1 MSTTP
6 IYLHLSTQTAP
17 KTSLN
22 AQGGIVYALL
32 KDEASTEVFFILLEN
47 QGGSGY
53 FGREIIPFANIAA
66 CLTDADLKQIIPAK
80 RFLKAF
86 SASKSVNNGG
96 FLTACL
102 RHQGLLKPAP
112 ESPQQHVIGD
122 DWEAWKAT
130 MLKTTSDEVFIGP
143 DTDKPVKEV
152 SASSKASDKKDKK
165 PGGKGKK
172 DVAAPACT
180 EDQGHDHPA

>member
-1 MSTTP
+1 MNTTP
-6 IYLHLSTQTAP
+6 IYLHLSTQTAA

-32 KDEASTEVFFILLEN
+32 KDEDSTEIFFTLLEN

-66 CLTDADLKQIIPAK
+66 CLTDTDLKQTIPAK

-96 FLTACL
+96 FLSACL

-122 DWEAWKAT
+122 DWAAWKAA
-130 MLKTTSDEVFIGP
+130 MLKTPSDEIFIEP
-143 DTDKPVKEV
+143 EANKPVK
-152 SASSKASDKKDKK
+152 AAPACSKASDKKEKK

-172 DVAAPACT
+172 EVSAPAST
-180 EDQGHDHPA
+180 EDHSHDHPA

>member
-1 MSTTP
+1 MRTTP

-32 KDEASTEVFFILLEN
+32 KDEASTEIFFTLLEN

-66 CLTDADLKQIIPAK
+66 CLTEADLKQTIPAK
-80 RFLKAF
+80 RFKAAF
-86 SASKSVNNGG
+86 QKSKSANDSG
-96 FLTACL
+96 FLVACL

-112 ESPQQHVIGD
+112 ESFQQHVIGD
-122 DWEAWKAT
+122 DWEAWKAA
-130 MLKTTSDEVFIGP
+130 MLKTPSDEVFIGAEEE
-143 DTDKPVKEV
+143 KPAKAAP
-152 SASSKASDKKDKK
+152 ASSKSSDKKEKK
-165 PGGKGKK
+165 AGGKGKK
-172 DVAAPACT
+172 AAAAPAST
-180 EDQGHDHPA
+180 EDHGNDHPA

>member
-6 IYLHLSTQTAP
+6 IYQHLSTQTAP
-17 KTSLN
+17 KTSPN

-32 KDEASTEVFFILLEN
+32 KDEDSTEIFFTLLEN

-53 FGREIIPFANIAA
+53 FGREIIPFASIAA
-66 CLTDADLKQIIPAK
+66 CLTEADLKQTIPAK

-122 DWEAWKAT
+122 DWAAWKVA
-130 MLKTTSDEVFIGP
+130 MLKTPSDEVFIGP
-143 DTDKPVKEV
+143 EADKPPKVAP
-152 SASSKASDKKDKK
+152 ASSKASDKREKK
-165 PGGKGKK
+165 AGGKGKK
-172 DVAAPACT
+172 EAATPAST
-180 EDQGHDHPA
+180 EDQVHDHPA

>member
-1 MSTTP
+1 MNNST
-6 IYLHLSTQTAP
+6 IYLHLATLTAP

-32 KDEASTEVFFILLEN
+32 KDEAATEIFVTLLEN

-53 FGREIIPFANIAA
+53 FGREIIPFANIEA
-66 CLTDADLKQIIPAK
+66 CLSGTDFKQTIPAK

-86 SASKSVNNGG
+86 KASRSVNNGG
-96 FLTACL
+96 FLCASL

-122 DWEAWKAT
+122 DWAAWKAK
-130 MLKTTSDEVFIGP
+130 MLATKSDEVFITP
-143 DTDKPVKEV
+143 DAEKPAKPEP
-152 SASSKASDKKDKK
+152 ASSKASDTKEKKV
-165 PGGKGKK
+165 GKGNKE
-172 DVAAPACT
+172 VAAPAST
-180 EDQGHDHPA
+180 ESDGNVDPA

>member
-1 MSTTP
+1 MSTTS
-6 IYLHLSTQTAP
+6 IYQHLSTQTAP

-32 KDEASTEVFFILLEN
+32 KDEVSTEIFFTLLEN

-53 FGREIIPFANIAA
+53 FGREIIPFSNIVA
-66 CLTDADLKQIIPAK
+66 CLTDADLKQTIPAK

-86 SASKSVNNGG
+86 STSKSVNNGG
-96 FLTACL
+96 FLAACL

-122 DWEAWKAT
+122 DWAAWKT
-130 MLKTTSDEVFIGP
+130 KVLKTPSDEVFIGLEA
-143 DTDKPVKEV
+143 DKPAKVV
-152 SASSKASDKKDKK
+152 PASSKASDKKEKK
-165 PGGKGKK
+165 GGAKGKREA
-172 DVAAPACT
+172 AAPYST
-180 EDQGHDHPA
+180 EDHDHDHPA

>member
-1 MSTTP
+1 MSNSP

-22 AQGGIVYALL
+22 AQGGIAYALL
-32 KDEASTEVFFILLEN
+32 KDEASTEVFFTLLEN

-66 CLTDADLKQIIPAK
+66 CLTDADLKRTIPAK
-80 RFLKAF
+80 RFLQAF

-122 DWEAWKAT
+122 DWAAWKAA
-130 MLKTTSDEVFIGP
+130 MLKTPSDKVFIVAEA
-143 DTDKPVKEV
+143 DKPVKAAP
-152 SASSKASDKKDKK
+152 ASSQAGDKKEKK

-172 DVAAPACT
+172 EAAAPAST
-180 EDQGHDHPA
+180 EDHSHDHPA

>member
-1 MSTTP
+1 MSNTP

-32 KDEASTEVFFILLEN
+32 KDEDSTEIFFTLLEN

-53 FGREIIPFANIAA
+53 FGREIIPFANITA
-66 CLTDADLKQIIPAK
+66 CLTDADLKQTIPAK

-112 ESPQQHVIGD
+112 ESTQQHVIGD

-130 MLKTTSDEVFIGP
+130 MLRTPSDEVFIGP
-143 DTDKPVKEV
+143 EADKPAKAAP
-152 SASSKASDKKDKK
+152 ASSKAADKKEKK
-165 PGGKGKK
+165 AGGKSKK
-172 DVAAPACT
+172 EVAAPAST
-180 EDQGHDHPA
+180 EDHSNDHPA

>member
-1 MSTTP
+1 MSNTP

-32 KDEASTEVFFILLEN
+32 KDEASTDVFFTLLEN

-53 FGREIIPFANIAA
+53 FGREIIPFANIEA
-66 CLTDADLKQIIPAK
+66 CLSGADLKQAIPAK

-86 SASKSVNNGG
+86 KASRSVNNAG
-96 FLTACL
+96 FISACL

-122 DWEAWKAT
+122 DWAAWKAK
-130 MLKTTSDEVFIGP
+130 MLEIPSDEVFINP
-143 DTDKPVKEV
+143 NAEKPAKPEP
-152 SASSKASDKKDKK
+152 ASSKDRDKKEKK
-165 PGGKGKK
+165 AGKGKK
-172 DVAAPACT
+172 QVTAPAST
-180 EDQGHDHPA
+180 EGDGNVDLT

>member
-32 KDEASTEVFFILLEN
+32 KDEDSTEIFFTLLEN

-53 FGREIIPFANIAA
+53 FGREIIPFTNIAA
-66 CLTDADLKQIIPAK
+66 CLTEADLKQTIPAK
-80 RFLKAF
+80 RFLQAF
-86 SASKSVNNGG
+86 AASKSVNNGG

-102 RHQGLLKPAP
+102 RHQGLLKQAP
-112 ESPQQHVIGD
+112 ESPQQHIIGD
-122 DWEAWKAT
+122 DWAAWKAA
-130 MLKTTSDEVFIGP
+130 MLKTPSDEVFIGP
-143 DTDKPVKEV
+143 EADKPAKPAP
-152 SASSKASDKKDKK
+152 ASSKASDKKEKK
-165 PGGKGKK
+165 AGGKGKK
-172 DVAAPACT
+172 EVVAPAST
-180 EDQGHDHPA
+180 EDHSHDHPA

>member
-17 KTSLN
+17 KTSPN
-22 AQGGIVYALL
+22 AEGGIVYALL
-32 KDEASTEVFFILLEN
+32 KDEASTEIFFTLREN

-66 CLTDADLKQIIPAK
+66 CLTDADLKQTIPAK

-96 FLTACL
+96 FLSACL

-122 DWEAWKAT
+122 DWETWKAA
-130 MLKTTSDEVFIGP
+130 MLKIPSDEVFIGGEA
-143 DTDKPVKEV
+143 DKPAKVE
-152 SASSKASDKKDKK
+152 SASSKASDKKEKK
-165 PGGKGKK
+165 PGSKGKK
-172 DVAAPACT
+172 EAAAPAST
-180 EDQGHDHPA
+180 EDHSNDHPA

>member
-22 AQGGIVYALL
+22 AQGGIIYALL
-32 KDEASTEVFFILLEN
+32 KDEASTEIFFTLLEN

-66 CLTDADLKQIIPAK
+66 CLTEADLKQTIPAK
-80 RFLKAF
+80 RFLRAF

-96 FLTACL
+96 FLTASL

-122 DWEAWKAT
+122 DWEAWKAA
-130 MLKTTSDEVFIGP
+130 MLKTPSDEVFISTGAEQP
-143 DTDKPVKEV
+143 AKPEE
-152 SASSKASDKKDKK
+152 ASSKASDKKEKK
-165 PGGKGKK
+165 SGKGKK
-172 DVAAPACT
+172 EVATPACT
-180 EDQGHDHPA
+180 EGDGNVDPA

>member
-1 MSTTP
+1 MSTA
-6 IYLHLSTQTAP
+6 IYLHLSTQIAP

-22 AQGGIVYALL
+22 AQGSIVYALL
-32 KDEASTEVFFILLEN
+32 KDEASTEIFFTLLEN

-66 CLTDADLKQIIPAK
+66 CLTDADLKRTIPAK
-80 RFLKAF
+80 RFLNAF

-122 DWEAWKAT
+122 NWEAWRAT
-130 MLKTTSDEVFIGP
+130 MLQTPSDEVFIGSEV
-143 DTDKPVKEV
+143 DKPATFA
-152 SASSKASDKKDKK
+152 SASSKASVKKKA
-165 PGGKGKK
+165 GGKGKK
-172 DVAAPACT
+172 EATAPAST
-180 EDQGHDHPA
+180 EDHSNGHPA

>member
-32 KDEASTEVFFILLEN
+32 KDEASTEIFFTLLEN

-66 CLTDADLKQIIPAK
+66 CLTEADLKRTIPAK

-86 SASKSVNNGG
+86 SVSKSVNNGG

-112 ESPQQHVIGD
+112 ESPQQHAIGD
-122 DWEAWKAT
+122 DWETWKTT
-130 MLKTTSDEVFIGP
+130 MLKTTTDEVFIGVEA
-143 DTDKPVKEV
+143 DKLAKVAPT
-152 SASSKASDKKDKK
+152 SSKASDKKEKK
-165 PGGKGKK
+165 AGGKGKK
-172 DVAAPACT
+172 EAAAPAST
-180 EDQGHDHPA
+180 EGQGHDHPA

>member
-22 AQGGIVYALL
+22 AQGSIVYALL
-32 KDEASTEVFFILLEN
+32 KDEDSTEIFFTLLEN

-66 CLTDADLKQIIPAK
+66 CLTETDLKQTIPAK

-122 DWEAWKAT
+122 DWEAWKAA
-130 MLKTTSDEVFIGP
+130 MLKTPSDEVFIGAEAN
-143 DTDKPVKEV
+143 KPAKAEP
-152 SASSKASDKKDKK
+152 ASSKANDKKEKK

-172 DVAAPACT
+172 EAAAPAST
-180 EDQGHDHPA
+180 EDHSHDHPA

>member
-32 KDEASTEVFFILLEN
+32 KDEASTEIFFTLLEN

-53 FGREIIPFANIAA
+53 FGREIIPFANITA
-66 CLTDADLKQIIPAK
+66 CLTDSDFNQTIPAK

-122 DWEAWKAT
+122 DWVAWKAA
-130 MLKTTSDEVFIGP
+130 MLKTPSDEVFIEP
-143 DTDKPVKEV
+143 EADKPPKATP
-152 SASSKASDKKDKK
+152 ASSKESDKKEKK
-165 PGGKGKK
+165 PSGKGKK
-172 DVAAPACT
+172 EAAAPACT

>member
-1 MSTTP
+1 MNDAP
-6 IYLHLSTQTAP
+6 IYLHLRSQTAP
-17 KTSLN
+17 KTSQN

-32 KDEASTEVFFILLEN
+32 KDEASTEIFFTLLEN

-66 CLTDADLKQIIPAK
+66 CLNGADLKQTIPAK

-86 SASKSVNNGG
+86 TASRSVNNGG

-122 DWEAWKAT
+122 DWPAWKDKMLAT
-130 MLKTTSDEVFIGP
+130 QSDEVFISA
-143 DTDKPVKEV
+143 DTEKPTKVEP
-152 SASSKASDKKDKK
+152 ASNKTGDKKEKK
-165 PGGKGKK
+165 PAGKGKK
-172 DVAAPACT
+172 EAPVPVST
-180 EDQGHDHPA
+180 EGVVNAHPA

>member
-1 MSTTP
+1 MSSTP

-32 KDEASTEVFFILLEN
+32 KDEDSTEIFLTLLEN
-47 QGGSGY
+47 QGGSGC
-53 FGREIIPFANIAA
+53 FGREIIPFASIAA
-66 CLTDADLKQIIPAK
+66 CLTDTDLKQTIPAK

-130 MLKTTSDEVFIGP
+130 MLKTPSDEVFIGVEA
-143 DTDKPVKEV
+143 DKPAKVAP
-152 SASSKASDKKDKK
+152 ASSKASDKKEKK

-172 DVAAPACT
+172 EATAPAST
-180 EDQGHDHPA
+180 EDHGNDHPA

>member
-6 IYLHLSTQTAP
+6 IYLHLSIQTAP

-22 AQGGIVYALL
+22 AQGGIVYAIL
-32 KDEASTEVFFILLEN
+32 KDDASTEIFFTLLEN

-66 CLTDADLKQIIPAK
+66 CLTETDLKQTIPAK

-86 SASKSVNNGG
+86 SVSKSVNNGG

-122 DWEAWKAT
+122 DWAAWKAA
-130 MLKTTSDEVFIGP
+130 MLKTTSDEVFIEP
-143 DTDKPVKEV
+143 EADK
-152 SASSKASDKKDKK
+152 SAKVAPASGKGGDKKDKK
-165 PGGKGKK
+165 PGSKGKK
-172 DVAAPACT
+172 EAAAAAST
-180 EDQGHDHPA
+180 EDDSNDHPA